1 MAAPVFRVGAA
12 LRPCALTLSAV
23 RHYKK
28 GIHPRCACPLCVC
41 CCAPLQP
48 LVFRMYDVQVIY
60 TNGATDTVRRTKPM
74 DPIRLTEDV
83 YNSAPWV
90 TDPNLVVD
98 QSGQLSKF
106 KKRYGGST
114 FKVPGTK

>member
-28 GIHPRCACPLCVC
+28 GIHP
-41 CCAPLQP
+41 
-48 LVFRMYDVQVIY
+48 RMYDVQVIY